1 MGKATK
7 KQLKKMS
14 VDDTVKKEEQ
24 VKESKNVTFQEVNKN
39 VP

>member
-14 VDDTVKKEEQ
+14 VVDTVKKEEQ